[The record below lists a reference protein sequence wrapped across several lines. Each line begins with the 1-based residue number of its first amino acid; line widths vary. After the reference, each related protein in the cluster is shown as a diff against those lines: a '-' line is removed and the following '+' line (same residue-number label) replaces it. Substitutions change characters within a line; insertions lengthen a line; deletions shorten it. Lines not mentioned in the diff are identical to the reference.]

1 MFDNK
6 VHPWIYG
13 VLIAAGSVLL
23 FLGGPDYYSSR
34 TFRHFWDLGHIIYFA
49 LLALLLLRWR
59 FIARMSLAG
68 QWTVILVVTL
78 LLGVSIELL
87 QHGTVR
93 TPEIGDVLRDFTGS
107 LIVLVFGFPGPALR
121 PASVRNSLRIF
132 VLALLLVQLWPLTRS
147 LIDEAIA
154 RHQFPILSEL
164 ETPFEI
170 DRWAGNAGLSVR
182 TMPQISRG
190 KLLEVS
196 LTTDQYSG
204 AALKHFD
211 GDWTS
216 FNTLKF
222 SLYNPDAST
231 LMVTCRIH
239 DLQHADGNEEY
250 EDRFNRSHLLM
261 QGWNHIEIDLNEVR
275 ESPANRHMDMSRIRG
290 FGLFATSLHAR
301 RKIYL
306 DNVSLSP

>member
-6 VHPWIYG
+6 VYPWLYG
-13 VLIAAGSVLL
+13 VLVAAGSVLL

-34 TFRHFWDLGHIIYFA
+34 TFRHVWDLGHIVYFA

-59 FIARMSLAG
+59 FVSGMSLAG
-68 QWTVILVVTL
+68 QWTTILVITL

-87 QHGTVR
+87 QHGTMR

-107 LIVLVFGFPGPALR
+107 LIVLVFGFPGSALR

-170 DRWAGNAGLSVR
+170 DRWAGNAKLSVR
-182 TMPQISRG
+182 TIPSISRG

-204 AALKHFD
+204 AELKYFD

-216 FNTLKF
+216 FSILRF
-222 SLYNPDAST
+222 SLYNPDAVT
-231 LMVTCRIH
+231 LVITSRIH
-239 DLQHADGNEEY
+239 DLHHADGSEEY
-250 EDRFNRSHLLM
+250 EDRFNRSHLLVR
-261 QGWNHIEIDLNEVR
+261 GWNHIEIDLNEVR
-275 ESPANRHMDMSRIRG
+275 ESPAKRHMDIC
-290 FGLFATSLHAR
+290 LLYTSDAADDL
-301 RKIYL
+301 
-306 DNVSLSP
+306 